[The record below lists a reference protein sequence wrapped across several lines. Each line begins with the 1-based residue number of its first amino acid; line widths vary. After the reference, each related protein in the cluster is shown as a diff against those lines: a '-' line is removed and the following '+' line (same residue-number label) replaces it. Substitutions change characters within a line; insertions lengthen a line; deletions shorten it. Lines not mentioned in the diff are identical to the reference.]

1 MADRA
6 QVGSLRMREL
16 VLGLCT
22 LWLLMENLLLLLWVA
37 WQPLL
42 GFRIATL
49 TLLRVAIRAAT
60 PVTVL
65 PGAGILDVAMSVA
78 AGLGDL
84 HV

>member
-6 QVGSLRMREL
+6 RVGSLRMREL
-16 VLGLCT
+16 VLALCT
-22 LWLLMENLLLLLWVA
+22 LWLLMENLILLLWVA

-49 TLLRVAIRAAT
+49 ILLRVAIRAAT

-65 PGAGILDVAMSVA
+65 PGAGLLDVAISVA
-78 AGLGDL
+78 AGMGDP